1 MFYKLI
7 ALTVAGALIG
17 IILVKPVKADSK
29 EVKQSRVA
37 AKVKEVIVRL
47 GTGEVAR
54 VEVKL
59 RDKKKLNGYISE
71 AGENAFV
78 VMDAK
83 YGPTTVAYPQVK
95 QVRGHNL
102 STVAEVAI
110 GLGIAVAV
118 LVFLLVLENY
128 G

>member
-1 MFYKLI
+1 MFNKLI
-7 ALTVAGALIG
+7 ALIVASALIG
-17 IILVKPVKADSK
+17 LVVVKPVSANSK
-29 EVKQSRVA
+29 EAKQSRMA
-37 AKVKEVIVRL
+37 AKVKEGIGRL
-47 GTGEVAR
+47 GTGEAAR

-59 RDKKKLNGYISE
+59 RDKKKLKGYISE
-71 AGENAFV
+71 AGENTFV
-78 VMDAK
+78 VVDAR

-102 STVAEVAI
+102 STGAKVAI

>member
-1 MFYKLI
+1 MVI
-7 ALTVAGALIG
+7 AGALIG
-17 IILVKPVKADSK
+17 IILVNPVKADSK
-29 EVKQSRVA
+29 EAKQSRVA
-37 AKVKEVIVRL
+37 AKVKEGIVRL
-47 GTGEVAR
+47 GTGEAAR

-83 YGPTTVAYPQVK
+83 YDPTTVAYPQVK

>member
-7 ALTVAGALIG
+7 ALIVAGALIG

-29 EVKQSRVA
+29 EAKQSRVA
-37 AKVKEVIVRL
+37 AKVKEGIVRL
-47 GTGEVAR
+47 GTGEAAR

-95 QVRGHNL
+95 HVRGHNL
-102 STVAEVAI
+102 STGAEVAI

>member
-29 EVKQSRVA
+29 EAKQSRVA
-37 AKVKEVIVRL
+37 AKVKEGIVRL
-47 GTGEVAR
+47 GTGEAAR

>member
-37 AKVKEVIVRL
+37 AKVKEGIVRL
-47 GTGEVAR
+47 GTGEAAR